1 MRLWRV
7 SAHAKFDGEGARRFG
22 GRWNRPGT
30 SVIYAAATLA
40 LATLEFLVH
49 VARDA
54 APAEVAAHYAD
65 IPDDVALDRLDDER
79 LPDGWRRYPAPE
91 ELQDLGTQW
100 VTAGSSLLLSVPT
113 AVLGVPPQVVVAE
126 RNYLVNPAHAD
137 FARVRARAVRLSLDP
152 RMWK

>member
-7 SAHAKFDGEGARRFG
+7 SEHPFDGEGAKRFG

-30 SVIYAAATLA
+30 RVIYAAATLA

-54 APAEVAAHYAD
+54 APAEVVAHYAD
-65 IPDDVALDRLDDER
+65 VPDDVRIERLDDER
-79 LPDGWRRYPAPE
+79 LPEGWRRYPGPE
-91 ELQDLGTQW
+91 ELQDLGTRW
-100 VTAGSSLLLSVPT
+100 VAAGSALLLAVPST
-113 AVLGVPPQVVVAE
+113 VLGVPPKLVAAE
-126 RNYLVNPAHAD
+126 RNYLVNPAHAE
-137 FARVRARAVRLSLDP
+137 FVRVRTRAVRLSLDP